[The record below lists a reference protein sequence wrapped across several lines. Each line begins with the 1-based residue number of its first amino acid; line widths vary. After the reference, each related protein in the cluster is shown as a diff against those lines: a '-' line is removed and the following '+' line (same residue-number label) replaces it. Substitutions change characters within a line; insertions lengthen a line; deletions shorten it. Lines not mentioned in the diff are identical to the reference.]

1 MNDKRKNTN
10 LNNNNVNNSAPNVH
24 SFGVQNDT
32 DRLEKESLRERIETS
47 KKNNL
52 DNNTKR
58 TSKDIEGEIK
68 PESQSSLPKEDALT
82 SDKKSAKDMINP
94 KNLAKSAAGSIGRNA
109 LNKAKES
116 DSLTGDVANAVDKG
130 IKTAENI
137 KKAQLLLKFLATP
150 IGHIALIAFLSL
162 IGLIVVILIAAVLS
176 DPFQLWISSIS
187 MKFGLSGEYSYDAT
201 TSVDEQYDYI
211 YNNEPLV
218 LEEGM
223 TRREIEDIIANATDE
238 DGNKIECKLG
248 FFAKIRLFL
257 GFPDLSDPC
266 EYMQYFKKK
275 LEEYEK
281 KPGVNTIA
289 PGYIMNTFYY
299 AFETQNYKDN
309 GEPFITS
316 YIDNDAEINDKK
328 DEEERDVTSDLD
340 AINLLFGHKRAN
352 GSRLFTRADIIELIE
367 EYLYHDNHYYWKYI
381 KVQDDPEIWECRRYI
396 TNSYKVDVDKYKLF
410 LRYGYDVSVGYNTI
424 SKMNEKDGSRMPLFG
439 NRGYQADINI
449 NNSYLE
455 TDDECKEEFTKFY
468 GELPPGLDV
477 YKTKAYPDVEGDDGA
492 EFTLANGKTYNYS
505 TGYIFKRYPR
515 YLEEFTTTQSVDF
528 DYGTAK
534 EIEKFIEHISDR
546 QDYGNYLLGYES
558 DVGKLIG
565 KRGNGKTGSLIVDC
579 DYSELE
585 NNENNGSSNDSLG
598 TVDSSGMKVELM
610 YPSGIKFDAF
620 EYTPNTSMGMDLIDV
635 EKYALGT
642 VFAEAGDTPWQST
655 QFITNSEATS
665 KAFAVMVRSFLL
677 ANGVKTKTD
686 GQSVIQ
692 IANSTARQTYCDPDN
707 GCYRCYDASNP
718 NNIIMLPADSEL
730 AKNNSQCNK
739 VEPLPANSALRQ
751 YVKETIGQVLVN
763 SNGQVASA
771 QYDNVKLAKWL
782 INGNPDSS
790 LSNLDYIE
798 LLQYQYGDLN
808 YTLKSADCDIK
819 YDGYGNVN
827 GTDYVATG
835 PWDSWRQ
842 GGNEPWANQ
851 PFGAGTTMA
860 NAGCLITA
868 YAKLLADSGG
878 NLLISNFNPG
888 NFVQS
893 LNANDCFEKND
904 LRNDCAL
911 RTAVGAGHYSYSA
924 DSLSGS
930 FENKRAFITSK
941 LNEGYQVIISVKND
955 GHWVYVTGTT
965 SDDILMSDPAGRGTS
980 VRDTYGN
987 TSTSYK
993 LIKIF

>member
-24 SFGVQNDT
+24 SFAVQNDT

-82 SDKKSAKDMINP
+82 SDKKSVKDIINP
-94 KNLAKSAAGSIGRNA
+94 KNLAKSAAGAIGRNA

-116 DSLTGDVANAVDKG
+116 ESPVGDIAKTVDKG
-130 IKTAENI
+130 VTTVKNIKTA
-137 KKAQLLLKFLATP
+137 KALLAFLK
-150 IGHIALIAFLSL
+150 IGAGKIILLILVAVIGLVLIASL
-162 IGLIVVILIAAVLS
+162 ASVLS
-176 DPFQLWISSIS
+176 NPFQLIISSIGS
-187 MKFGLSGEYSYDAT
+187 KFGITGESTYKFS
-201 TSVDEQYDYI
+201 TSTDEEYDYYYKNTDRI
-211 YNNEPLV
+211 Y
-218 LEEGM
+218 EEGM
-223 TRREIEDIIANATDE
+223 TRKEVEEMIDKHASELD
-238 DGNKIECKLG
+238 CKLTQTI
-248 FFAKIRLFL
+248 FRRVWLFIS
-257 GFPDLSDPC
+257 GDYDPSDPC
-266 EYMQYFKKK
+266 EFMQYLKKQ
-275 LEEYEK
+275 LERKE
-281 KPGVNTIA
+281 NIIRSDIA

-299 AFETQNYKDN
+299 AFETQNYKLN
-309 GEPFITS
+309 GEPFITN
-316 YIDNDAEINDKK
+316 YIDQSAKK
-328 DEEERDVTSDLD
+328 DDEEEGKDVTSDLD

-352 GSRLFTRADIIELIE
+352 GEKLFKRADIDELID
-367 EYLYHDNHYYWKYI
+367 EYLFKDQYYFWKYEKI
-381 KVQDDPEIWECRRYI
+381 SDDPEEWDCKRYMI
-396 TNSYKVDVDKYKLF
+396 DRYKNVDVDKYKLF
-410 LRYGYDVSVGYNTI
+410 LRYGYDVSVGYNTLT
-424 SKMNEKDGSRMPLFG
+424 KRNEKNNSQMPMFG

-449 NNSYLE
+449 NNSYLS

-477 YKTKAYPDVEGDDGA
+477 YQTKAYPDVEGDDGA
-492 EFTLANGKTYNYS
+492 EFTLANGNTYNYS
-505 TGYIFKRYPR
+505 TGFIFKRYPK
-515 YLEEFTTTQSVDF
+515 YLEEFTVLNQVTFNYD
-528 DYGTAK
+528 TAK
-534 EIEKFIEHISDR
+534 EIEKFIEHISER

-819 YDGYGNVN
+819 YDGYGNGN